1 MAGTEN
7 DITTR
12 VYLDVSELSKN
23 AQLMK
28 REIRDANAEF
38 KNATAGIGKFQDS
51 AEGLQAK
58 LNQLNRVL
66 VVEKTRLSDLEDE
79 YAQVVKEKGKMSTEA
94 QELAIKIKNQSAVVK
109 KVENDISKYTKSLD
123 EMSDESQEASK
134 KQKELE
140 DATKK
145 ASDGFTVAKGAV
157 AGFIANGLTAL
168 VGACKNAI
176 GSVLGLA
183 DATRE
188 YRQNMATL
196 ETVAD
201 DVGVS
206 TEYIRDKFSDMMGVF
221 NDEDSI
227 TETLNNMLMAGFDES
242 NIDEMSKQIEGLALS
257 FKETLKSEGISDS
270 IQEWIGSGGANLT
283 GNFAEGLERLGYNLE
298 EVQLATAGMTDEQR
312 RNYAIQLLSA
322 KGMGEVSESYRE
334 QNKNMVDAQ
343 TSNERYQQSLAKL
356 GDKIE
361 PITTKIREGF
371 TKILEKMIELVE
383 GVDIEVLGEKI
394 DKAFDKFVN
403 DIMPKIVEG
412 LQWVLDNKDLIIAGI
427 VGIGSAFLV
436 WKAVGIITAV
446 VNAIKTMT
454 TAQAGLNLVMSMNPI
469 GLVITAIAGLVTAFI
484 YLWKNCDAF
493 REFWI
498 NLWEKIKSV
507 AKETWEAITKF
518 FSDAWKKIKSIWSET
533 KQFFSDIWKSLKE
546 GAKNAWEGIKSV
558 FSKVGSFFHDTFTKA
573 WNGVKKVF
581 STGGKI
587 FTGIKEGIVS
597 AFTKIVNSII
607 SGINKV
613 VAVPFNAINK
623 VLDKLRSVEILKL
636 KPFSW
641 VGTIN
646 VPEIPALAK
655 GGIVDK
661 ETIARIGEQGKK
673 EAIIPLER
681 NTQGLKEIARMV
693 ADELKA
699 SGGGMT
705 INNTYN
711 QTFANM
717 PTTRYAMKK
726 AMSDSN
732 ASWQLIKAMQG
743 GV

>member
-7 DITTR
+7 DITTK
-12 VYLDVSELSKN
+12 VYLDVSDLSKN

-38 KNATAGIGKFQDS
+38 KNATAGLGKFQDS
-51 AEGLQAK
+51 TEGLQAK
-58 LNQLNRVL
+58 LTQLNRIL
-66 VVEKTRLSDLEDE
+66 IVEKTRLSDLNDDYEK
-79 YAQVVKEKGKMSTEA
+79 AVKEKGAMSREA
-94 QELAIKIKNQSAVVK
+94 QELAIKIKNQSAVIK
-109 KVENDISKYTKSLD
+109 KVESDINKYTKSLD
-123 EMSDESQEASK
+123 DMGKESQDVAK
-134 KQKELE
+134 KERELE

-145 ASDGFTVAKGAV
+145 VSDGFTVAKGAI

-168 VGACKNAI
+168 VGATKNAI
-176 GSVLGLA
+176 SSVLGLA

-242 NIDEMSKQIEGLALS
+242 NIDAMSKQIEGLALS
-257 FKETLKSEGISDS
+257 FKDTLKSEGISDS

-334 QNKNMVDAQ
+334 QNRNMVDAQ
-343 TSNERYQQSLAKL
+343 TANERYQQSLAQL

-361 PITTKIREGF
+361 PVTTKIREGF
-371 TKILEKMIELVE
+371 TKILEKMLELVE

-412 LQWVLDNKDLIIAGI
+412 LQWILDNKDLIIAGI
-427 VGIGSAFLV
+427 VGIGSAFLA
-436 WKAVGIITAV
+436 WKVVGVITAV
-446 VNAIKTMT
+446 INAIKTMT

-498 NLWEKIKSV
+498 NLWENIKSV

-518 FSDAWKKIKSIWSET
+518 FSDAWKKIKSIWSGT

-546 GAKNAWEGIKSV
+546 GAKNAWEGIKSI

-573 WNGVKKVF
+573 WDGVKKVF

-597 AFTKIVNSII
+597 AFTKIVNGII
-607 SGINKV
+607 RGINKV
-613 VAVPFNAINK
+613 VSVPFNAINK
-623 VLDKLRSVEILKL
+623 VLDTLRNIEILKL

-641 VGTIN
+641 VGNIS
-646 VPEIPALAK
+646 VPKIPELAK

-661 ETIARIGEQGKK
+661 DTIARIGEAGK
-673 EAIIPLER
+673 EAVIPLER
-681 NTQGLKEIARMV
+681 NTQGLKKIAKMV